1 MIREARSS
9 DRRSDGEASMANE
22 PELQNRFRELLHDIS
37 RFSEAGE
44 TKSALVLL
52 RSAQQIAGDFSSTTI
67 RAQALNELGFISFKI
82 GALQDTESA
91 FQQVLSYSHGNVAEE
106 ILVQA
111 RIGLG
116 LFYYAT
122 KRFLPGPRSPLRRDL
137 GPGKNR
143 FRPIL
148 LRHQAF

>member
-1 MIREARSS
+1 MTN
-9 DRRSDGEASMANE
+9 GE
-22 PELQNRFRELLHDIS
+22 PQLQERFRELIQDAS
-37 RFSEAGE
+37 RFAEAGE
-44 TKSALVLL
+44 TESALVFLQ
-52 RSAQQIAGDFSSTTI
+52 SAQQIAGDLASTTM
-67 RAQALNELGFISFKI
+67 RVRALNEVGFIGFKI
-82 GALQDTESA
+82 GALKDAESA
-91 FQQVLSYSHGNVAEE
+91 FQQVLAYPHGNVAEE